1 MKKES
6 DCRFYVEKV
15 LDLYRATPGTSGIA
29 RPADRRCAKR
39 LFDSDIPMTTVYAA
53 FVLAWIRRS
62 NRPPEEPESL
72 RPIGTL
78 HYFQPIIDELIA
90 QPLDP
95 DYIAYLR
102 QTHFRSAPRLLGASL
117 DLGHQEA

>member
-6 DCRFYVEKV
+6 NCRFYVEKV

-29 RPADRRCAKR
+29 RPADRRFAKR
-39 LFDSDIPMTTVYAA
+39 LFDSDIPVTTVYAA
-53 FVLAWIRRS
+53 LILAWIRRS
-62 NRPPEEPESL
+62 NRSPEKPGNL

-78 HYFQPIIDELIA
+78 HYFQPIIDELID

-95 DYIAYLR
+95 DYLAYLR
-102 QTHFRSAPRLLGASL
+102 QEHFRSAPRLFGARL
-117 DLGHQEA
+117 DLGHQIP